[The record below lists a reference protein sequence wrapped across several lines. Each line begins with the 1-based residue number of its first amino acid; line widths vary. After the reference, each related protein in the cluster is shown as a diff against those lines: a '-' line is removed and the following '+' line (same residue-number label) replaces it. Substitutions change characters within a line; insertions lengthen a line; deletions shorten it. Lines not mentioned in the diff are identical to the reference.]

1 MRPVDYI
8 FALFL
13 ITSCLDPTSYFCNAK
28 FVLFIILVAYG
39 IICCFS
45 NKVNISKINYVT
57 VVAFMLLPLIGI
69 SVAILLDNLSDTD
82 YAFSHVKSMSFI
94 LLFFYL
100 RTVKIEALL
109 KILWFN
115 GILLSITTVVLF
127 FLCHFSEVYGMVIYE
142 LGLDSGSFMTAHNRS
157 FLGVTINGLYFR
169 AGPLIIFSFVYH
181 LYNYKGILRIP
192 ISILLLFALLCSGSR
207 TPALI
212 QILVLLLFLYDKRV
226 LGKVL
231 TRMSA
236 IIVAVLFVGFV
247 IALATEKDVDSNDLK
262 YSNFDSYVADI
273 ETGSHSITGAG
284 VGSTFYAKG
293 DKEMLAF
300 TELSYMDIIRMYGI
314 PVGAYMLYLFFAPFL
329 LTLGKFK
336 NNIFMKR
343 LMLSYAMFL
352 VLAGTNP
359 LLMGS
364 VGMTSLSVFMA
375 LTNSLKEFS
384 KVYDVKSLE
393 LKTV

>member
-1 MRPVDYI
+1 MRPIDYI

-13 ITSCLDPTSYFCNAK
+13 ISSCLDPSSHFSNAK
-28 FVLFIILVAYG
+28 YVLFVVLVAYG
-39 IICCFS
+39 LFCCLS
-45 NKVNISKINYVT
+45 NKVYISKINYIT
-57 VVAFMLLPLIGI
+57 VFSFLLLPLIGI
-69 SVAILLDNLSDTD
+69 SVAILADNLTDPD
-82 YAFSHVKSMSFI
+82 YAFSHVKSMFFI
-94 LLFFYL
+94 MLFFYL
-100 RTVKIEALL
+100 RTVKIDALL
-109 KILWFN
+109 KILWAN
-115 GILLSITTVVLF
+115 GIILSIVTIVLF
-127 FLCHFSEVYGMVIYE
+127 FLCHFSEAYGMAIYE
-142 LGLDSGSFMTAHNRS
+142 LGLRSESFMTAHNRT

-181 LYNYKGILRIP
+181 LYNYKGLLRIP
-192 ISILLLFALLCSGSR
+192 LSILLLFALLCSGSR

-212 QILVLLLFLYDKRV
+212 QILVLLIFLYDKKVFGRV
-226 LGKVL
+226 LTKIS
-231 TRMSA
+231 T
-236 IIVAVLFVGFV
+236 IIVSVIFVGFV
-247 IALATEKDVDSNDLK
+247 IALATEKDVESNELK

-273 ETGSHSITGAG
+273 ETGAHAITGAG

-300 TELSYMDIIRMYGI
+300 TELSYMDVIRMYGI
-314 PVGAYMLYLFFAPFL
+314 PIGAYLLYLFFAPFF
-329 LTLGKFK
+329 LTLGRFK

-375 LTNSLKEFS
+375 LTNSLKVYS
-384 KVYDVKSLE
+384 KFYNVQSLE
-393 LKTV
+393 YKTV